1 MQFEIVQM
9 EDLSGDAAK
18 VYSVMLEG
26 EEYSLLEQFVLD
38 NGAHKK
44 EIQEMFKHLS
54 LMGHRYGC
62 KPHYFK
68 EGEGSPGDGMV
79 ALRFKQMRLY
89 CLRFD
94 NTCIFVGGG
103 GYKPPGIAA
112 YQENDALNRVAQ
124 QMRLI
129 CASINNAII
138 EKDLIILQDGSLE
151 MTDFINLEI

>member
-54 LMGHRYGC
+54 LNETHLC
-62 KPHYFK
+62 K
-68 EGEGSPGDGMV
+68 
-79 ALRFKQMRLY
+79 
-89 CLRFD
+89 
-94 NTCIFVGGG
+94 
-103 GYKPPGIAA
+103 
-112 YQENDALNRVAQ
+112 YQQ
-124 QMRLI
+124 
-129 CASINNAII
+129 CYY
-138 EKDLIILQDGSLE
+138 
-151 MTDFINLEI
+151 